1 MEKILRNILYQGRNF
16 YRDKSF
22 IFWSLIYPLIMAI
35 FFYTAFSGIMNMEFR
50 NIEVG
55 IEEENPIRPILDNID
70 ILNIHIIPEKD
81 SVDKL
86 NNGEIEGFIDDNLNL
101 SVKRSGINQTIIK
114 EILDQVKQMVEL
126 NVPFQK
132 FDFQTNY
139 IVDRNQRADSIII
152 IFYSLIGMV
161 SVYGV
166 FPGIEIATTI
176 QANLSNVAKRMNISP
191 LRKSEFLFSGIII
204 SLFLN
209 LASNTLLLLFVHYV
223 LKIKLLTD
231 IGPSVLLIFAGNL
244 FGITL
249 GILIGVS
256 NKLKLNAKIILSI
269 GITLVLSFF
278 AGMMNPDIKVMVDKS
293 FPILGKLNPISI
305 ITNNLY
311 RINLLGNRNGIDI
324 GIYTLLGWIIV
335 LNLIS
340 YGFLRR
346 KTYDSI

>member
-191 LRKSEFLFSGIII
+191 LRKGEFLFSGIII

>member
-1 MEKILRNILYQGRNF
+1 MGKILRNILYQGRNF

-55 IEEENPIRPILDNID
+55 IEEENPIRSILDNID

-166 FPGIEIATTI
+166 FPGIEIATII

-231 IGPSVLLIFAGNL
+231 IGPSALLIFAGNL

-293 FPILGKLNPISI
+293 FPIIGKLNPISI

-311 RINLLGNRNGIDI
+311 RINLLGNTNGVDI

-340 YGFLRR
+340 YRFLRR